1 MGSEGWEGLW
11 SLRGAGLGCVE
22 GFRGAGQRATAA
34 GHAGAGAGG
43 HAMRCWVALTEHDAV
58 AGALEMV

>member
-11 SLRGAGLGCVE
+11 SGRGAGLGCVE
-22 GFRGAGQRATAA
+22 GVRGAGQRATAS
-34 GHAGAGAGG
+34 GHAGDGAGG
-43 HAMRCWVALTEHDAV
+43 HAMRYCVALTEHHAV

>member
-11 SLRGAGLGCVE
+11 SRRGAGLGCVE
-22 GFRGAGQRATAA
+22 GVQGAGQRAMAA
-34 GHAGAGAGG
+34 GHAGAGASER
-43 HAMRCWVALTEHDAV
+43 AMRCWVTEHDAV